1 MSELQANLAFR
12 QGLTYNSNNV
22 IVLIETYRSTETGT
36 LMRLPGNRVLSH
48 RNDGKPAMK
57 LLPFAAQK

>member
-12 QGLTYNSNNV
+12 QGLTYSSINV
-22 IVLIETYRSTETGT
+22 TT
-36 LMRLPGNRVLSH
+36 LNKCQYINEMPGNRVLSH

>member
-1 MSELQANLAFR
+1 MIELQANLAFR
-12 QGLTYNSNNV
+12 QGLTYNSIDV
-22 IVLIETYRSTETGT
+22 KAQTGANT

-48 RNDGKPAMK
+48 RNDGRPAMK

>member
-12 QGLTYNSNNV
+12 QGLTYNSINV
-22 IVLIETYRSTETGT
+22 KAPAGTCT